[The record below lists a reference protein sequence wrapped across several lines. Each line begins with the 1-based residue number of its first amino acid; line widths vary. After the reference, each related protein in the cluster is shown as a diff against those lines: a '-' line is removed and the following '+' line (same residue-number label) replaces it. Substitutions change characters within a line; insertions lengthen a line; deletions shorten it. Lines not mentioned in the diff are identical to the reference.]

1 MCVRT
6 QRLNCPMVSPGAFAS
21 SCKRQAWMIPLQE
34 AKARCL
40 PKCGLCP
47 SKWGLFLLVGLQ
59 VSSLRTCQTFLS
71 LALTLR
77 KHGCLSPDLPAS
89 PKTRMEKLS
98 YPPPFLPS
106 KLKGFSQE
114 QHQPTRARPRPSHSS
129 MTAFPQF
136 LSSPYPH
143 FYLLKDLSQAALR
156 QLLPAGHF

>member
-1 MCVRT
+1 
-6 QRLNCPMVSPGAFAS
+6 
-21 SCKRQAWMIPLQE
+21 MIPLQE

-47 SKWGLFLLVGLQ
+47 PNWGLFLLVGLQ

-98 YPPPFLPS
+98 YLRPFLPS

-114 QHQPTRARPRPSHSS
+114 QQQPTRARPRPP
-129 MTAFPQF
+129 TALPQF

-143 FYLLKDLSQAALR
+143 FSVSSKIFPRLPCGSCFLLVTFNCCPTSCKGALEDAVHKT
-156 QLLPAGHF
+156 PGKGSVK